1 MLNDLVIVKSMVPV
15 AEIAV
20 SRLSTGWAEDSK
32 LYSLSEIRYIYENIR
47 DMHVLALI
55 LRNHP
60 DLSLFDEGT
69 VENIRVETRKLI
81 GKTLPNLRSEI
92 ATAKKEAKTYQN
104 IAKCFTEMEQA
115 ISNLDLYLV
124 GYSGDEVE

>member
-104 IAKCFTEMEQA
+104 IAKYFTEMEQA
-115 ISNLDLYLV
+115 ISNLDLWLV